1 MGLVSLHLHIQP
13 RILLKEDKLQ
23 SGALMRRDPAL
34 MPITR
39 VITHTEHVPTLL
51 N

>member
-1 MGLVSLHLHIQP
+1 MSLVSLHLHIQP

-23 SGALMRRDPAL
+23 SAALMCHDTAL